1 MGVRWTVNLSLL
13 KTVSTWLKMTVVSS
27 FAVIMATYSKGY
39 SIFKIYYTT
48 NYKIKPVTPPP
59 HSFLALGEK
68 HAQRF

>member
-1 MGVRWTVNLSLL
+1 
-13 KTVSTWLKMTVVSS
+13 MTVVSS

-48 NYKIKPVTPPP
+48 NYKIKPVTPS